1 MSHIVT
7 DFTNIEKLIELYES
21 SGNIIFSDSKDCD
34 ISNIKNGCIGF
45 HINNQLI
52 EIPQVVWRETNKA
65 NSELPKYDYKL
76 TDCIWNIFFIE
87 YILKYNSSEEIPLVS
102 SDSNKCIFHIYNKNI
117 DNKDAKHTLL
127 FSNKLRTFLL
137 HDVTN
142 SNINGSDHILG
153 QLAPHLKYENSFI
166 EYKSFKQLRFECPS
180 SWKKL
185 TGNTF
190 CLSIKSENSET
201 KEPIEKKQESYYPIH
216 IITELKTLIA
226 WIVLMWNVYN
236 RDVTNKEYEFK
247 KSVYVF
253 TDDEHEILKKYAGSD
268 EMKTYIADGLYKFLI
283 IHWNDNILFDIY
295 KDGESKR
302 MLPLVS
308 YMNNKDIYDKSRWF
322 NDYFKKYLLKRPDY
336 YSNFT
341 KIRMNIHDSPILK
354 TELQI
359 NRKTDIIQIDIGYDE
374 NNKLC
379 IIVYMK
385 QCEEMKR
392 WKLLFDTF
400 LNVWVK

>member
-1 MSHIVT
+1 MSQIVT
-7 DFTNIEKLIELYES
+7 DFTNKEQLLELYES
-21 SGNIIFSDSKDCD
+21 SGNIIFSDKKDCD
-34 ISNIKNGCIGF
+34 ISNVRKGCIGF
-45 HINNQLI
+45 HINNQFI
-52 EIPQVVWRETNKA
+52 EIPLVVWRETNRA
-65 NSELPKYDYKL
+65 NSELPQYDYKL
-76 TDCIWNIFFIE
+76 TDSIWNIFFIN
-87 YILKYNSSEEIPLVS
+87 YIKKYDNSGNTPLVS
-102 SDSNKCIFHIYNKNI
+102 SNDEECIFYIYNKDKHNT
-117 DNKDAKHTLL
+117 DAKHTLF
-127 FSNKLRTFLL
+127 FSNKLRTFVL
-137 HDVTN
+137 HDVNNT
-142 SNINGSDHILG
+142 NINGSDHIIG

-185 TGNTF
+185 SGNTF
-190 CLSIKSENSET
+190 CLSIKPET
-201 KEPIEKKQESYYPIH
+201 VEVKEKKKESYYPIH

-236 RDVTNKEYEFK
+236 RDIDNKEYEFK
-247 KSVYVF
+247 KTAYVF
-253 TDDEHEILKKYAGSD
+253 TDNEHETLKKYSGSD
-268 EMKTYIADGLYKFLI
+268 DMITYIVDGLYKFLI

-295 KDGESKR
+295 NDGEAWK
-302 MLPLVS
+302 MIPLVS

-322 NDYFKKYLLKRPDY
+322 NNYFKKYLIKRPSFY
-336 YSNFT
+336 NNFT
-341 KIRMNIHDSPILK
+341 KIRMNIHNSPLVK

-359 NRKTDIIQIDIGYDE
+359 NKKTDIIQIDVGYDE
-374 NNKLC
+374 NKKLS